1 LAGQWY
7 ICLPAPD
14 ALKAPDAMALDRHR
28 YQPRSQICGTGGT
41 NHVIRGPW
49 TLISH
54 NIMGIYLFHML
65 LILVGAAV
73 VFRSTQPDALAH
85 ATVWHVGGIF
95 AVATLLN
102 LGLSAV
108 LNQFINTP
116 IQMALRRKM
125 GL

>member
-1 LAGQWY
+1 
-7 ICLPAPD
+7 
-14 ALKAPDAMALDRHR
+14 
-28 YQPRSQICGTGGT
+28 
-41 NHVIRGPW
+41 
-49 TLISH
+49 
-54 NIMGIYLFHML
+54 MGIYLFHMP

-85 ATVWHVGGIF
+85 ATVWHVWGVF

-102 LGLSAV
+102 LSLSTV
-108 LNQFINTP
+108 LNRLIEAP